1 MCGMGGQQIPE
12 RIVGYCVLK
21 LKWFMVMN
29 CETKEGVTFINFH
42 IDNEN
47 R

>member
-1 MCGMGGQQIPE
+1 MCGMGGHQIPE
-12 RIVGYCVLK
+12 RIVGYCA

-47 R
+47 W